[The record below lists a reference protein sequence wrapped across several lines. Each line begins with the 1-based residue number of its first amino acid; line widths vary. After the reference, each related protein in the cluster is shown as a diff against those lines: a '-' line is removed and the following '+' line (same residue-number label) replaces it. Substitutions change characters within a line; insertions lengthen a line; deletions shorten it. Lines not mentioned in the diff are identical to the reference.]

1 MSSSSHWLATPR
13 FGFHRN
19 IVPISWLPCFAQAVS
34 SVKFSPNG
42 EWLASSSAD
51 KLIKIW
57 GKCLSQVK
65 FGIGQKPEHHLWSKV
80 PMMASLRKPSLGTN
94 LVYLTWRGAQTG
106 EWYTSTCILSW
117 TGNYEIKF
125 YILWK
130 TESLKCVIIQST
142 TGLCKRWQDIEDL
155 GTELRYL
162 LSIDS
167 IGIKSRCIRKT
178 TFLSQASVWRPW
190 RATAIMHFVATS
202 TPNPIWWFQVS
213 LFFSEGT
220 FKDLLK

>member
-57 GKCLSQVK
+57 GKSKSSQVWHWTETWASPVIQGAYDGK
-65 FGIGQKPEHHLWSKV
+65 FEKTISGHKLGISDVAWSSDRWVINSFTHTRLEGKLRDQALHSMKNWELNMCHNSV
-80 PMMASLRKPSLGTN
+80 DFWSLQAMTRHWRSGNWAQVLSILNIEIKSKYFRKP
-94 LVYLTWRGAQTG
+94 
-106 EWYTSTCILSW
+106 
-117 TGNYEIKF
+117 
-125 YILWK
+125 
-130 TESLKCVIIQST
+130 
-142 TGLCKRWQDIEDL
+142 
-155 GTELRYL
+155 
-162 LSIDS
+162 
-167 IGIKSRCIRKT
+167 

-190 RATAIMHFVATS
+190 RATATMHFVATS